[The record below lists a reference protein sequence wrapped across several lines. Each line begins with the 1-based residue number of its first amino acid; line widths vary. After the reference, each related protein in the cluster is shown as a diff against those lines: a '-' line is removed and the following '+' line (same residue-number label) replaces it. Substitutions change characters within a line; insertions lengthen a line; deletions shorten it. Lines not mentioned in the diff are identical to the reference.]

1 MAILR
6 IIYPVVLF
14 YFLVAASIF
23 VDQQSAYEGLA
34 FTIFAIGSVG
44 TTYEMIFF
52 ALQTPTKKLAKNM
65 IWFLVLPIVL
75 PFLRSI
81 LTATDVSIWPHTV
94 ESSVYLMIPTL
105 PFLWEWI
112 RTTKDNAT
120 KITMVTLS
128 MFSLMQLTWF
138 IMFLINESWWPSTAS
153 IETFVFYGA
162 LLIIWT
168 LAWTR
173 TNPYADKN

>member
-1 MAILR
+1 
-6 IIYPVVLF
+6 
-14 YFLVAASIF
+14 
-23 VDQQSAYEGLA
+23 
-34 FTIFAIGSVG
+34 
-44 TTYEMIFF
+44 
-52 ALQTPTKKLAKNM
+52 
-65 IWFLVLPIVL
+65 
-75 PFLRSI
+75 
-81 LTATDVSIWPHTV
+81 
-94 ESSVYLMIPTL
+94 MIPTL